1 VALRLCGSAG
11 ELAVAAPDSQTLHGA
26 IEILRTSLA
35 GRDLAEGW
43 LVAVGQCA
51 AQYPEAIQTAEGQ
64 AERDAETM
72 KMLRAALQQS
82 PNPRRLPARC
92 LGCPAT
98 NGICTPLFLSPTS

>member
-1 VALRLCGSAG
+1 MIGKKKLSDARRELTELLEQLPKELSGSWIQR
-11 ELAVAAPDSQTLHGA
+11 E
-26 IEILRTSLA
+26 
-35 GRDLAEGW
+35 
-43 LVAVGQCA
+43 
-51 AQYPEAIQTAEGQ
+51 IQTAEGQ

-98 NGICTPLFLSPTS
+98 NGIYTPLFLSPTS